1 MENTKS
7 STIEGKNVGKK
18 CRTHYRGTFN
28 VEHSLIPLMTEE
40 SHWNLY
46 VVQE

>member
-7 STIEGKNVGKK
+7 STSKERTLEKNAE
-18 CRTHYRGTFN
+18 HIIAAHLMM
-28 VEHSLIPLMTEE
+28 EHSLIPLMTEE

-46 VVQE
+46 VVQG

>member
-1 MENTKS
+1 MENTKAVPS
-7 STIEGKNVGKK
+7 KE
-18 CRTHYRGTFN
+18 RTLERNAEHIIAAHLMM
-28 VEHSLIPLMTEE
+28 EHSLIPLMTEE

>member
-7 STIEGKNVGKK
+7 STIEGKNVGKNAE
-18 CRTHYRGTFN
+18 HIIAAHLMM
-28 VEHSLIPLMTEE
+28 EHSLIPLMTEE

-46 VVQE
+46 VVQG